1 MSSSSYLGLKS
12 TPIWKVLIGSSV
24 SIWMALASSEALQVS
39 DMESMAELAKEG
51 VVLRHNSLARWRRPR
66 H

>member
-1 MSSSSYLGLKS
+1 MSSSSYLGLKP
-12 TPIWKVLIGSSV
+12 TPIWKVLIRSSV

-51 VVLRHNSLARWRRPR
+51 VVLRHSSLARWRRPR